1 MHQPQMLLSK
11 RVQDDIEAALF
22 RPRIPLQDNRC
33 SICLGDIYTCD
44 CGKVKGKNLSMNYL
58 TSTDEGDE

>member
-1 MHQPQMLLSK
+1 MVIDDFLGK
-11 RVQDDIEAALF
+11 RPSA
-22 RPRIPLQDNRC
+22 LQDNRC